1 MSSIKVYKS
10 SPTSPSKGINK
21 HISLGHC
28 PESQWSEEPIRENFP
43 ELKSLW
49 QSCLSQAWNLSA
61 WGDGLAQL
69 CVIVG
74 LSVAVGCP
82 GEGLAAELC
91 NPHRAHRHGKG
102 LAGADVWE
110 HSLHTAL
117 NLRGLLEEIKT
128 VSCLGFGWKSGGKSW
143 WSLPPKDWGNFPGW
157 VCVCG
162 LFLSANRAEP
172 NSGWYCSNW
181 SLEVSWE
188 FM

>member
-82 GEGLAAELC
+82 GEGLAAELY

-102 LAGADVWE
+102 LAGAAVWE
-110 HSLHTAL
+110 HSPHCSELEGTSRRNKDCIL
-117 NLRGLLEEIKT
+117 SGVWLEEWREELVESTSKR
-128 VSCLGFGWKSGGKSW
+128 LGKLSW
-143 WSLPPKDWGNFPGW
+143 LS
-157 VCVCG
+157 VCVWFIPECK
-162 LFLSANRAEP
+162 
-172 NSGWYCSNW
+172 
-181 SLEVSWE
+181 
-188 FM
+188 